1 MITRKVP
8 RESFLSRVEYDPLV
22 LGNYKGIIKGTRE
35 SGVSEYK
42 NTLLDRVDEVEARTL
57 HNRVLALIDHP
68 IKEEL
73 EQDKELIKK
82 TVDQLK
88 VYVGEESYTIVSKSK
103 QDKFGG
109 LIYKERYR
117 MATKVDG
124 IDPVLTVKKFT

>member
-35 SGVSEYK
+35 SGVSGYK

-57 HNRVLALIDHP
+57 HNRVLALIDP

-103 QDKFGG
+103 RNKFGG

-117 MATKVDG
+117 IATKVDG
-124 IDPVLTVKKFT
+124 TDPVLTVKKFT